1 MKTFLSVTASVL
13 FWLVAINSEAQP
25 RRDSSYYEPLQRL
38 GLKPIVI
45 TNGRYYYGDQRLKNA
60 NSLEIPFYELNDFE
74 VNRRYKKYKNLGTA
88 QMIVG
93 FIPTV
98 YFIYAATGGGNVSS
112 RVSWSVFSGTIVTQ
126 IGLGFMS
133 NQEMKGAVEAF
144 NLGLVRNRVGF
155 SAQPLPNQSPAFGL
169 SFLRSF

>member
-1 MKTFLSVTASVL
+1 MKAFLSVTVSAL
-13 FWLVAINSEAQP
+13 FWLMAINSEAQP

-45 TNGRYYYGDQRLKNA
+45 TNGRHYYGEQRLKNA

-74 VNRRYKKYKNLGTA
+74 VNRRYKKYKNLSTA

-98 YFIYAATGGGNVSS
+98 YFIYTATGGNVNS
-112 RVSWSVFSGTIVTQ
+112 RVYWSIFSGTIVSQ
-126 IGLGFMS
+126 IGLGFMA
-133 NQEMKGAVEAF
+133 NEEMKGAVEAF
-144 NLGLVRNRVGF
+144 NLGLARNRVGF